1 MDLKDKEGKC
11 WIFKDGK
18 IKEHIFTL
26 ISTEGEEFSINFGY
40 IDDIKFFTD
49 YVKYHGKDVIEFK
62 EFATS
67 KVLKN
72 YVTYKTSGKLKYKD
86 LLEECEEFG
95 EYILDTKFRYDVF
108 MISNDLKALE
118 KVINLDQTYDSQH
131 IFTRSKRYEKIK
143 VKKSM
148 QEIHN
153 SCYDYFK
160 SLHNKSDFYRL
171 ILPAAAIAIRSNL
184 PQRLINKDYLK
195 PVTKCKTFMTLNTE
209 DSINLMKKL
218 ATIIYDYRDNDS
230 VKSLREAIEKEFK

>member
-18 IKEHIFTL
+18 IKENIFTL

-49 YVKYHGKDVIEFK
+49 YVKYHGKDTIDFK
-62 EFATS
+62 EFVTS

-108 MISNDLKALE
+108 MISNDLKDLE
-118 KVINLDQTYDSQH
+118 KLIDLDQSSRLSYMFKEGIDTEEVRVEMKE
-131 IFTRSKRYEKIK
+131 FK
-143 VKKSM
+143 
-148 QEIHN
+148 IHN
-153 SCYDYFK
+153 SCYEFFQQ
-160 SLHNKSDFYRL
+160 LHNKSDFYRL
-171 ILPAAAIAIRSNL
+171 ILPTASLTIENNVPIEVFNRNYIEPIIGNL
-184 PQRLINKDYLK
+184 
-195 PVTKCKTFMTLNTE
+195 TFMELNTE
-209 DSINLMKKL
+209 ENINMLKK
-218 ATIIYDYRDNDS
+218 AAKIVSDNYHN
-230 VKSLREAIEKEFK
+230 KKQMLKEFKNEFE